1 MLTPEDD
8 AYWREYHVTPRY
20 LAGSLGADDDPS
32 LQPFVN
38 LNWPHHQVDDDL
50 GKTVFVSPDGRLR
63 IGFFGDD
70 YILWNV
76 AAYEDPFGP
85 RRWAATFNQ
94 NTPPEIV
101 AAFTTAL
108 ALDYEEGSDRCL
120 TRPAVRW
127 DEHTQPLTEAGWTR
141 DRGTEIGTVE
151 ILAPDKLAGILID
164 IRCQDPEDEQCLL
177 WSGPPGWGTRAEA
190 TFTTHT
196 PAHLVAATTAAMADP
211 APVIRYEH
219 SIPRKLRGLVQLTA
233 VEPPPPAKPTP
244 LDVRRAA
251 VSLAVERAFRSSSTN
266 PRAVAARAR
275 TASPLAAR
283 SARRAAPT
291 ARQVPLA
298 ATSRGPGRRIPLQRD

>member
-20 LAGSLGADDDPS
+20 LAGSLGVDEDPS
-32 LQPFVN
+32 LRPFVN
-38 LNWPHHQVDDDL
+38 LNWSHHQVDDDL

-108 ALDYEEGSDRCL
+108 AHDYEEGNDHFL
-120 TRPAVRW
+120 ARPAVRW
-127 DEHTQPLTEAGWTR
+127 DEQTQPLTEAGWAR
-141 DRGTEIGTVE
+141 DPSAKTGTVE
-151 ILAPDKLAGILID
+151 IIAPDKLAGIFLD

-196 PAHLVAATTAAMADP
+196 PAHLIAATAAAMADP
-211 APVIRYEH
+211 APLVRYER
-219 SIPRKLRGLVQLTA
+219 SIPQELRDLVQLTP
-233 VEPPPPAKPTP
+233 VEPPPPPKPTP
-244 LDVRRAA
+244 LDVRRTA
-251 VSLAVERAFRSSSTN
+251 VSLAVERAFRSSPTD
-266 PRAVAARAR
+266 PRAVAALAR
-275 TASPLAAR
+275 TTLPSPTRSAGSPAPQASPPGAHLSPTR
-283 SARRAAPT
+283 PGPRR
-291 ARQVPLA
+291 
-298 ATSRGPGRRIPLQRD
+298 